1 MLGDRRYSF
10 NKRLI
15 TDNALDFSKRSSFVR
30 EVMLEKVY
38 PTRLIVPMLQHYGV
52 PAVPTVDVGE
62 YVTIGQC
69 IGAPEPGSFSVPIHS
84 GISGTV
90 TDIRDVFLP
99 NGVKCRAVCIESDR
113 KRTYHPSINPR
124 SNVQISASEFMGIVK
139 NAGIVGMGGEGIPT
153 IAKINR
159 ARAEGVNEVLVNCLQ
174 SEPYSYSDF
183 LRITDSADY
192 IVMGAVA
199 LAGAVGVH
207 RIRFLVSS
215 KNGQEITALQ
225 AAMQRTAGE
234 YSGYS
239 FDFALFKSR
248 FPQGYYRMVA
258 KALYGKILGENDTLE
273 STCHAVLF
281 NCSTVF
287 ACWNAVA
294 DGLPLMSRVLTVT
307 GEDGMGHNVLAPI
320 GTPVSELL
328 DSVNGKL
335 ETNNTIVWGSCLTGL
350 VMNDPDN
357 TPIIKTTSAVTIV
370 RDADVHEYPCIH
382 CGSCIEDCPMELEPG
397 IVTMLIRQGRYDE
410 ADQEGA
416 RKCISCG
423 ACAYVCPS
431 GLPLT
436 STIASFAATKRNSVA
451 SAYSTTEKI
460 DIGSVTLMEAYD
472 GYASAQEVKEDDTMV
487 LPFEGGKFI

>member
-1 MLGDRRYSF
+1 M
-10 NKRLI
+10 I

-38 PTRLIVPMLQHYGV
+38 PTRIIVPMMQHYGV
-52 PAVPTVDVGE
+52 PAVPTVEVGE
-62 YVTIGQC
+62 KVTIGQC
-69 IGAPEPGSFSVPIHS
+69 IGAPEPGSFSVPVHS

-90 TDIRDVFLP
+90 TDIRDVSLP
-99 NGVKCRAVCIESDR
+99 NGVKCRAICIESDR
-113 KRTYHPSINPR
+113 KRTYHQSINPR
-124 SNVQISASEFMGIVK
+124 SNIHISASEFMGIVK

-159 ARAEGVNEVLVNCLQ
+159 ARETGVTEVLVNCLQ

-183 LRITDSADY
+183 LRISDSADY

-199 LAGAVGVH
+199 LAGAVGVT
-207 RIRFLVSS
+207 RIRFLVSES
-215 KNGQEITALQ
+215 ASSEIVALQ
-225 AAMQRTAGE
+225 TAMQRTAGE

-239 FDFALFKSR
+239 FDFAYFKNR
-248 FPQGYYRMVA
+248 FPQGYYRLVA
-258 KALYGKILGENDTLE
+258 RALYGEILGENDTME
-273 STCHAVLF
+273 NACHAVMF

-307 GEDGMGHNVLAPI
+307 GEDGLGHNVLAPI

-350 VMNDPDN
+350 VTNDPDN
-357 TPIIKTTSAVTIV
+357 TPIIKTTSAITIV
-370 RDADVHEYPCIH
+370 RDDDVHEYPCIH
-382 CGSCIEDCPMELEPG
+382 CGSCIENCPMEIEPG
-397 IVTMLIRQGRYDE
+397 IVTTLIKQGRYDE
-410 ADQEGA
+410 AEQEGA

-423 ACAYVCPS
+423 ACSYVCPS

-436 STIASFAATKRNSVA
+436 PTIAMFAAQKRNSVV

-460 DIGSVTLMEAYD
+460 DIGSVTLMEAYED
-472 GYASAQEVKEDDTMV
+472 VSSKEYVKKEEKMV